1 MRIAPEP
8 VCERCSIDL
17 ELVATLG
24 SVDGPGALSGPVAS
38 IAVDSKG
45 RYYVADHLQN
55 YQILVYEPNGK
66 FRGIIGRRGEG
77 PGEYRNIASVH
88 IGPGDTLHVFDGGTR
103 RYTVLGPD
111 WSVVRMRPFPG
122 SVIEAAS
129 TSSGEIV
136 VSARIMTPDRIGH
149 PLHRF
154 AGVRDSVV
162 SFGSENPVTPADM
175 RSLYQQERRIAP
187 SRDGSVWSAYKAQY
201 LIERWG
207 LDGMK
212 KSGFYRVVDWF
223 PPFPEEHPISPEN
236 EPYPALGEIHED
248 RAGRLWVAVWVADTN
263 WKAGIGKMEN
273 GPEGSYYI
281 ADHSRLLDTMLEV
294 IDPRT
299 GRLVMSQRVPQ
310 FVVAFLSD
318 EMIASYRADD
328 DGVPFIDIW
337 RMRIR

>member
-1 MRIAPEP
+1 MWSRAVACLLVGTLPAIGYAQGDMRIAPEP

-136 VSARIMTPDRIGH
+136 VS
-149 PLHRF
+149 
-154 AGVRDSVV
+154 
-162 SFGSENPVTPADM
+162 
-175 RSLYQQERRIAP
+175 
-187 SRDGSVWSAYKAQY
+187 
-201 LIERWG
+201 
-207 LDGMK
+207 
-212 KSGFYRVVDWF
+212 
-223 PPFPEEHPISPEN
+223 
-236 EPYPALGEIHED
+236 
-248 RAGRLWVAVWVADTN
+248 
-263 WKAGIGKMEN
+263 
-273 GPEGSYYI
+273 
-281 ADHSRLLDTMLEV
+281 
-294 IDPRT
+294 
-299 GRLVMSQRVPQ
+299 
-310 FVVAFLSD
+310 
-318 EMIASYRADD
+318 
-328 DGVPFIDIW
+328 
-337 RMRIR
+337 